1 MAGWC
6 NGNIQDSASCTA
18 GSIPAPA
25 SIFVSRETV
34 RRLSMCL
41 KRSCAVLATLLVIFS
56 VSLVPAY
63 GDTPAAAV
71 DSPLFLYVN
80 FPTAD
85 PLLVSS
91 AYPVPWNKYEIG
103 YAWNLSESYADT
115 RLGVTS
121 SQFKALS
128 SSGSQP
134 TIYYAYCVAVGS
146 GVSAPAYISGVSK
159 TISGTAYNINGG
171 VIGSITQTLVAQMA
185 GGGDHRK
192 VAVCRTTLPH
202 NTIQFEIPVLADSP
216 GFRLYQGTNSL
227 GFAFAYVVNTDNTE
241 ILSYLDQIVH
251 HLANMDVDLDTV
263 IQILRSCVDYLNKI
277 SVNTDNIAKDVAG
290 IYDLLK
296 NALADES
303 AVVSQE
309 SKKVGDQ
316 IMMQTD
322 GETYWK
328 DKNTENFNALDIG
341 NFSFGSSLLSGLQ
354 VVGNWFSILW
364 EALGPVTIIFTFPL
378 ILGIALV
385 VVGRVSRAAGKGSK
399 SGKGGGDDG

>member
-1 MAGWC
+1 MW
-6 NGNIQDSASCTA
+6 
-18 GSIPAPA
+18 
-25 SIFVSRETV
+25 
-34 RRLSMCL
+34 L
-41 KRSCAVLATLLVIFS
+41 KRFFAVLAMLLVIFS
-56 VSLVPAY
+56 VSLVPVY

-71 DSPLFLYVN
+71 NSPLFLYVN

-103 YAWNLSESYADT
+103 YAWNLNESYADT

-128 SSGSQP
+128 SSGFQP

-146 GVSAPAYISGVSK
+146 GVSAPAYISGVSN

-171 VIGSITQTLVAQMA
+171 VIGSITQTFVAQMS
-185 GGGDHRK
+185 GGGDHQK

-202 NTIQFEIPVLADSP
+202 NTIQFEFPVLADSP

-227 GFAFAYVVNTDNTE
+227 GFAFAYVVNTDNAE
-241 ILSYLDQIVH
+241 ILSYLDQIIE
-251 HLANMDVDLDTV
+251 HLANMDTDLDTV
-263 IQILRSCVDYLNKI
+263 IQLLRSCVDYLNKI
-277 SVNTDNIAKDVAG
+277 STNTDNIAKDVAG

-296 NALADES
+296 NALAAES
-303 AVVSQE
+303 AAVSQE

-316 IMMQTD
+316 IMMQAD
-322 GETYWK
+322 GESYWT

-341 NFSFGSSLLSGLQ
+341 KFSFDNGLMT
-354 VVGNWFSILW
+354 
-364 EALGPVTIIFTFPL
+364 ALGAVGKWFANLWDSLGSVTIIFTFPL
-378 ILGIALV
+378 FLGISLV

>member
-1 MAGWC
+1 MW
-6 NGNIQDSASCTA
+6 
-18 GSIPAPA
+18 
-25 SIFVSRETV
+25 
-34 RRLSMCL
+34 L
-41 KRSCAVLATLLVIFS
+41 KRFSAVLATLLVIFS

-71 DSPLFLYVN
+71 NSPLFLYVN

-85 PLLVSS
+85 PLLVSA

-103 YAWNLSESYADT
+103 YAWNLNESFADT

-128 SSGSQP
+128 SSGPQP
-134 TIYYAYCVAVGS
+134 TIYYAYCAAVGS

-159 TISGTAYNINGG
+159 TISGNAYNINGG

-185 GGGDHRK
+185 GGGDHQK

-202 NTIQFEIPVLADSP
+202 NTIQFEFPVLADSP

-227 GFAFAYVVNTDNTE
+227 GFAFAYVVNTDNSE
-241 ILSYLDQIVH
+241 ILSYLDQIMQY
-251 HLANMDVDLDTV
+251 LANMDSDLDIV
-263 IQILRSCVDYLNKI
+263 IQILQSCVNYLNTLVHTTDDIAQNI
-277 SVNTDNIAKDVAG
+277 SG

-296 NALADES
+296 NALAQES
-303 AVVSQE
+303 AAISRESQH
-309 SKKVGDQ
+309 VGDQ

-322 GETYWK
+322 AESYWK

-341 NFSFGSSLLSGLQ
+341 NFSFDNGLMSALAS
-354 VVGNWFSILW
+354 VGKWFSNIW
-364 EALGPVTIIFTFPL
+364 DSLGPTTIIFTFPL
-378 ILGIALV
+378 VLGVSLV
-385 VVGRVSRAAGKGSK
+385 VVGRVARSSGKGSK
-399 SGKGGGDDG
+399 SDKGGGSDG

>member
-1 MAGWC
+1 MW
-6 NGNIQDSASCTA
+6 
-18 GSIPAPA
+18 
-25 SIFVSRETV
+25 
-34 RRLSMCL
+34 L
-41 KRSCAVLATLLVIFS
+41 KRFFAALATLLVIFS
-56 VSLVPAY
+56 VSLVPCY
-63 GDTPAAAV
+63 GDTPSVAV
-71 DSPLFLYVN
+71 NSPLFLYVN

-85 PLLVSS
+85 PLLVSA

-134 TIYYAYCVAVGS
+134 SIYYAYCVAVGS

-171 VIGSITQTLVAQMA
+171 VIGSITQSLVAQLS
-185 GGGDHRK
+185 GGGAHQK

-202 NTIQFEIPVLADSP
+202 NTTRFDFPVLADSP

-227 GFAFAYVVNTDNTE
+227 GFAFAYVVNTDNAD
-241 ILSYLDQIVH
+241 ILSYLDQIVQY
-251 HLANMDVDLDTV
+251 LANMDSDLDIV
-263 IQILRSCVDYLNKI
+263 IQILRSCVDYLNRI
-277 SVNTDNIAKDVAG
+277 STNTDNIAKDVAG

-296 NALADES
+296 NALAEES
-303 AVVSQE
+303 AAVSQE
-309 SKKVGDQ
+309 SQKVGDQ

-322 GETYWK
+322 GEKYWK

-341 NFSFGSSLLSGLQ
+341 NFSFDNGLMTALSA
-354 VVGNWFSILW
+354 VGKWFSNLW
-364 EALGPVTIIFTFPL
+364 DALGPVTIIFTFPL
-378 ILGIALV
+378 VLGISLV
-385 VVGRVSRAAGKGSK
+385 VVGRVSRSSGKGSK
-399 SGKGGGDDG
+399 TGKGGGSDG

>member
-1 MAGWC
+1 MW
-6 NGNIQDSASCTA
+6 
-18 GSIPAPA
+18 
-25 SIFVSRETV
+25 
-34 RRLSMCL
+34 L
-41 KRSCAVLATLLVIFS
+41 KRCCAVLATLLVIFS

-71 DSPLFLYVN
+71 NSPLFLYVD

-85 PLLVSS
+85 PLFVCA

-134 TIYYAYCVAVGS
+134 TIYYAYAAACDS
-146 GVSAPAYISGVSK
+146 LTLAPAYISGISK
-159 TISGTAYNINGG
+159 TISGNAYNINGG
-171 VIGSITQTLVAQMA
+171 VIGSITQTLVAQMD
-185 GGGDHRK
+185 GGGDHQK

-202 NTIQFEIPVLADSP
+202 NTIQFEFPVLSNSP

-227 GFAFAYVVNTDNTE
+227 GFAFAYVVNTDNAE
-241 ILSYLDQIVH
+241 ILSYLDQIIT
-251 HLANMDVDLDTV
+251 HLANMDVELDTV
-263 IQILRSCVDYLNKI
+263 IQLLQSCVDYLNTL
-277 SVNTDNIAKDVAG
+277 VHTTDDIAQNVSG

-303 AVVSQE
+303 AAVSQE
-309 SKKVGDQ
+309 AQHVGDQ

-322 GETYWK
+322 AESYWK

-341 NFSFGSSLLSGLQ
+341 NFSFDTGLIKALRA
-354 VVGNWFSILW
+354 VGTWFANLW
-364 EALGPVTIIFTFPL
+364 DSLGPVTIIFTFPL
-378 ILGIALV
+378 VLGISLV
-385 VVGRVSRAAGKGSK
+385 VVGRLSRAAGKGSK
-399 SGKGGGDDG
+399 SGNGGGDDG

>member
-1 MAGWC
+1 MW
-6 NGNIQDSASCTA
+6 
-18 GSIPAPA
+18 
-25 SIFVSRETV
+25 
-34 RRLSMCL
+34 L

-71 DSPLFLYVN
+71 NSPLFLYVN

-103 YAWNLSESYADT
+103 YAWNLDVSYSDT
-115 RLGVTS
+115 HLGVTS
-121 SQFKALS
+121 SQFKALTT
-128 SSGSQP
+128 SGSQP
-134 TIYYAYCVAVGS
+134 TIYYAYCAAVGS

-171 VIGSITQTLVAQMA
+171 SLGTITQTLVAQMS
-185 GGGDHRK
+185 GRGDHQK

-202 NTIQFEIPVLADSP
+202 NTIQFEFPVRADSP

-227 GFAFAYVVNTDNTE
+227 GFAFAYVLNTDNADV
-241 ILSYLDQIVH
+241 LSYLDQIVQ
-251 HLANMDVDLDTV
+251 HLANMDTDLDTV
-263 IQILRSCVDYLNKI
+263 IQLLRSCVDYLNKI
-277 SVNTDNIAKDVAG
+277 STNTDNIAKDVAG

-296 NALADES
+296 NALAEES
-303 AVVSQE
+303 AAVSQE

-328 DKNTENFNALDIG
+328 DKNTENFNSLDIG
-341 NFSFGSSLLSGLQ
+341 NFSFGSSLLSGLK
-354 VVGNWFSILW
+354 VVGNWFSTLW

>member
-1 MAGWC
+1 MW
-6 NGNIQDSASCTA
+6 
-18 GSIPAPA
+18 
-25 SIFVSRETV
+25 
-34 RRLSMCL
+34 L

-56 VSLVPAY
+56 VSLVPVY
-63 GDTPAAAV
+63 GDTPVAAV
-71 DSPLFLYVN
+71 NSPLFLYVN

-85 PLLVSS
+85 PLLVSA

-103 YAWNLSESYADT
+103 YAWNLTESAVDT

-134 TIYYAYCVAVGS
+134 TIYYAFCAAVGS
-146 GVSAPAYISGVSK
+146 GVSAPAYISGVSH

-185 GGGDHRK
+185 GGGDHQK

-202 NTIQFEIPVLADSP
+202 NTIQFEFPVLADSP

-227 GFAFAYVVNTDNTE
+227 GFAFAYVVNTDNAE
-241 ILSYLDQIVH
+241 ILSYLDQIMEY
-251 HLANMDVDLDTV
+251 LANIDSDLNIV
-263 IQILRSCVDYLNKI
+263 IQLLQSCVDYLNTLVLTTDDIAQNI
-277 SVNTDNIAKDVAG
+277 SG

-296 NALADES
+296 NALAAES
-303 AVVSQE
+303 AAVSQE
-309 SKKVGDQ
+309 AQHVGDQ

-322 GETYWK
+322 AESYWK
-328 DKNTENFNALDIG
+328 DKNNENFNALNID
-341 NFSFGSSLLSGLQ
+341 NFSFDNGLISALAA
-354 VVGNWFSILW
+354 VGKWFSAIW
-364 EALGPVTIIFTFPL
+364 DALGPVTIIFTFPL
-378 ILGIALV
+378 VLGISLV
-385 VVGRVSRAAGKGSK
+385 VVGRVSRSAGKGSK